1 MPLAKVEKVSLN
13 EVVNLTEQ
21 QAKTRYNIGRDRL
34 KKIAEEAGAV
44 YYIGSTVRLYSR
56 PILDEWFIKHTE

>member
-13 EVVNLTEQ
+13 EVINLTEA

-34 KKIAEEAGAV
+34 KKVAEQAGAV
-44 YYIGSTVRLYSR
+44 YYIGSATRLYSR
-56 PILDEWFIKHTE
+56 PILDDWFIKHTE

>member
-1 MPLAKVEKVSLN
+1 MPLAKTEKASLN
-13 EVVNLTEQ
+13 EIINLTEA

-44 YYIGSTVRLYSR
+44 YYVGSSIRLYSR
-56 PILDEWFIKHTE
+56 PILDEWFTRHAE